1 MGVLRRLERD
11 WHSSTNFLVVCC
23 IGPKTAKM
31 NPGKRDESLQYAS
44 VSGSGEKETYGRS
57 LEDRDWMFVVNE
69 DFRKIVKCLALSFS
83 EITQDNP

>member
-1 MGVLRRLERD
+1 
-11 WHSSTNFLVVCC
+11 
-23 IGPKTAKM
+23 M

-57 LEDRDWMFVVNE
+57 LEDRDRDWMFVVNE